1 MKKRPRMAHLKNLLV
16 TAVSFLLAISAD
28 LSTIKTLSR
37 LQKSFDAGYLGTY
50 VGNKITFIWL

>member
-37 LQKSFDAGYLGTY
+37 LQKSFGADT
-50 VGNKITFIWL
+50 